1 MMKPSFKFLNVW
13 PSPRGLLALRGFR
26 GVGSLRG
33 ATMISPPPHGDDERV
48 GSHRDRSWW
57 QTYMTLWRHLFARL
71 TYIHTQIAFWE
82 RQGATRQ
89 LRSDVHRAVVCL
101 HHHDL
106 EGALEELPSYRAPPN
121 APLDCPSGSQRG
133 ERKREP
139 RP

>member
-1 MMKPSFKFLNVW
+1 MMKPSLKFLNVW
-13 PSPRGLLALRGFR
+13 PSPRGLRALRGFR

-33 ATMISPPPHGDDERV
+33 QTMISPPPHGDDERV

-82 RQGATRQ
+82 RQGATQQ

-101 HHHDL
+101 HNQDL
-106 EGALEELPSYRAPPN
+106 DGALDALPVHRVPPN
-121 APLDCPSGSQRG
+121 EASGRASDSPPCECDTR
-133 ERKREP
+133 
-139 RP
+139 